1 MGRIMQEA
9 KRDCAKS
16 GISVKYEIS
25 YVSYRDLVRECEPW
39 CLEHELLREGAEG
52 VQNHGDA
59 ADLAEAA

>member
-16 GISVKYEIS
+16 GISGKYEIS
-25 YVSYRDLVRECEPW
+25 YVSYRDLVLECEPW

-52 VQNHGDA
+52 
-59 ADLAEAA
+59 

>member
-25 YVSYRDLVRECEPW
+25 
-39 CLEHELLREGAEG
+39 
-52 VQNHGDA
+52 
-59 ADLAEAA
+59 